1 MFTNQKCTGKRRCN
15 ELEHHEVRAN
25 NNNVVT
31 KSNILIEANYKL
43 TITEQKIVLYLVS
56 KIRKDDDDFKT
67 YTLPIKQFY
76 ELLGYKGNPK
86 YSEMKKITKNL
97 IGKVVEI
104 KEEKKL
110 KQMSWLSYVEY
121 NENDGSVNLSFD
133 PRLKPYLLQLKRE
146 FTSYKLKNVMELKS
160 GYSIRIYEILKKWQT
175 IKEVEI
181 PLKELRK
188 MVGATDTYHEYHNF
202 KKRVLTTAQNE
213 IEEKTDIAFDYE
225 EIKKGK
231 RVVSIRFMIRS
242 KNNILT
248 HENEVMTQK
257 DDWFES
263 LYVQLDLTFKKH
275 DYTLAREVVERW
287 IGLADKVWGG
297 NKFVEMNKLTQQ
309 SFQVDNVKNHIAF
322 ITYILNEKVKCI
334 EDGTSHRQV
343 SVETAAKKVIRR
355 EMVPSW
361 LEDSIGE
368 NKKQFDSYPTLE
380 NKGLDDVL
388 ESLGKQLNKV

>member
-1 MFTNQKCTGKRRCN
+1 M
-15 ELEHHEVRAN
+15 RAI
-25 NNNVVT
+25 NNVVT

-43 TITEQKIVLYLVS
+43 TITEQKIVLFLVS

-67 YTLPIKQFY
+67 YILPIKQFY

-97 IGKVVEI
+97 IGKVIEI
-104 KEEKKL
+104 KEGKKL

-160 GYSIRIYEILKKWQT
+160 GYSIRIYEVLKKWQT

-181 PLKELRK
+181 PLKELRE
-188 MVGATDTYHEYHNF
+188 MVGVTDTYREYHNF

-213 IEEKTDIAFDYE
+213 IEEKTDISFEYK
-225 EIKKGK
+225 EIKMGK
-231 RVVSIRFMIRS
+231 RVVSIRFIIHS
-242 KNNILT
+242 KNNNIPT
-248 HENEVMTQK
+248 PEDEISNQK
-257 DDWFES
+257 DDWLES
-263 LYVQLDLTFKKH
+263 LSIQLNLTFKKH
-275 DYTLAREVVERW
+275 NYTLAKEVVERW
-287 IGLADKVWGG
+287 VGLADKVWGE
-297 NKFVEMNKLTQQ
+297 NKYIEINKLVLQ
-309 SFQVDNVKNHIAF
+309 SFQINHVKNHIAF

-334 EDGTSHRQV
+334 ENGTSHHQV
-343 SVETAAKKVIRR
+343 NVETAAKKVIRK

-361 LEDSIGE
+361 LEDAIGE
-368 NKKQFDSYPTLE
+368 NTEQLDSYPSLE

-388 ESLGKQLNKV
+388 EGFGKHLNKA

>member
-1 MFTNQKCTGKRRCN
+1 
-15 ELEHHEVRAN
+15 LESHEVRA

-43 TITEQKIVLYLVS
+43 TLTEQKIVLFLVS
-56 KIRKDDDDFKT
+56 KIRKDDDDFKI

-97 IGKVVEI
+97 IGKVIEI
-104 KEEKKL
+104 KEGKKL

-181 PLKELRK
+181 PLNELRK
-188 MVGATDTYHEYHNF
+188 MVGATDRYQEYHNF
-202 KKRVLTTAQNE
+202 KKRVLTSSQNE
-213 IEEKTDIAFDYE
+213 IEEKTDISFDYE
-225 EIKKGK
+225 EIKQGRK
-231 RVVSIRFMIRS
+231 VVSIRFIIHS
-242 KNNILT
+242 KSNIIT
-248 HENEVMTQK
+248 HEDEVINEK

-263 LYVQLDLTFKKH
+263 LYIQLNHTFQKH
-275 DYTLAREVVERW
+275 DYTLAKEVVERW
-287 IGLADKVWGG
+287 VGLADKVWKG
-297 NKFVEMNKLTQQ
+297 NKYVEINKLALQ
-309 SFQVDNVKNHIAF
+309 SFKMDNIKNHIAF
-322 ITYILNEKVKCI
+322 ITHILNEKVKCV
-334 EDGTSHRQV
+334 ENGMSHYQV
-343 SVETAAKKVIRR
+343 SVEKVAKKVIRK
-355 EMVPSW
+355 EAIPSW
-361 LEDSIGE
+361 LEDYKTE
-368 NKKQFDSYPTLE
+368 NTNQLDSDPLLE
-380 NKGLDDVL
+380 NKSLDDIL
-388 ESLGKQLNKV
+388 NGFGKQLNKV

>member
-15 ELEHHEVRAN
+15 ELEHHEVRT

-181 PLKELRK
+181 PLKELRE
-188 MVGATDTYHEYHNF
+188 MVGSTDTYREYHNF

-231 RVVSIRFMIRS
+231 RVVSIRFMIHS

-248 HENEVMTQK
+248 HENEVSMQK
-257 DDWFES
+257 DDWFDS

-275 DYTLAREVVERW
+275 NYTLAKEIVERW
-287 IGLADKVWGG
+287 VGLADKVWGE
-297 NKFVEMNKLTQQ
+297 NKYIEINKLVLQ
-309 SFQVDNVKNHIAF
+309 SFQINNIKNHIAF

-334 EDGTSHRQV
+334 ENGTSHHQV
-343 SVETAAKKVIRR
+343 SVETAAKKVIRK

-361 LEDSIGE
+361 LEDSTVE
-368 NKKQFDSYPTLE
+368 NTKQFDSYPTLE

-388 ESLGKQLNKV
+388 ESFGKQLNKV

>member
-1 MFTNQKCTGKRRCN
+1 MFTNQKCTVKRRCN
-15 ELEHHEVRAN
+15 ELEHHEVQA

-43 TITEQKIVLYLVS
+43 TITEQKIVLFLVS

-175 IKEVEI
+175 IKEIEI

-188 MVGATDTYHEYHNF
+188 MVGATDTYREYHNF

-213 IEEKTDIAFDYE
+213 IEEKTDISFDYE

-231 RVVSIRFMIRS
+231 RVVSIRFMIHS

-248 HENEVMTQK
+248 HEDEIIKQK

-275 DYTLAREVVERW
+275 DYTLAKEVVERW
-287 IGLADKVWGG
+287 VGLADKVWDV
-297 NKFVEMNKLTQQ
+297 NKFVEINKLTQQ
-309 SFQVDNVKNHIAF
+309 SFQVDNIKNHIAF
-322 ITYILNEKVKCI
+322 ITYILNEKVKCV
-334 EDGTSHRQV
+334 ENGTSHHQV
-343 SVETAAKKVIRR
+343 SVETAAKKVIRK

-361 LEDSIGE
+361 LEDSTVE
-368 NKKQFDSYPTLE
+368 NTEQFDSYPSLE
-380 NKGLDDVL
+380 NKSLDDVL
-388 ESLGKQLNKV
+388 GSFGKQLNKV

>member
-1 MFTNQKCTGKRRCN
+1 M
-15 ELEHHEVRAN
+15 
-25 NNNVVT
+25 T

-175 IKEVEI
+175 IKVVEL
-181 PLKELRK
+181 PLKELRE
-188 MVGATDTYHEYHNF
+188 MVGATDKYHEYHNF
-202 KKRVLTTAQNE
+202 KKRVLTSSQNE
-213 IEEKTDIAFDYE
+213 IEERTDIAFDYE
-225 EIKKGK
+225 EIKKGRK
-231 RVVSIRFMIRS
+231 VVSIRFMIHS
-242 KNNILT
+242 KNNTIKQ
-248 HENEVMTQK
+248 EDEIINQN

-263 LYVQLDLTFKKH
+263 LYIQLHHTFKQH
-275 DYTLAREVVERW
+275 NYTLTKEVVERW
-287 IGLADKVWGG
+287 VGLADKVWSG
-297 NKFVEMNKLTQQ
+297 NKYVEVNKLSQQ
-309 SFQVDNVKNHIAF
+309 SFQIDNIKNHIAF
-322 ITYILNEKVKCI
+322 ITYILNEKVNCV
-334 EDGTSHRQV
+334 ENGTSHYQV
-343 SVETAAKKVIRR
+343 SVESVAKKVIRK
-355 EMVPSW
+355 EIIPSW
-361 LEDSIGE
+361 FENYKVVENTKQPDSDPSFE
-368 NKKQFDSYPTLE
+368 TTRLDEML
-380 NKGLDDVL
+380 KGF
-388 ESLGKQLNKV
+388 EKQLNKFETPI

>member
-1 MFTNQKCTGKRRCN
+1 MFTNQKCTVKRRCN
-15 ELEHHEVRAN
+15 ELEYHEVRA

-43 TITEQKIVLYLVS
+43 TITEQKIVLFLVS

-160 GYSIRIYEILKKWQT
+160 GYSIRVYEILKKWQT

-181 PLKELRK
+181 PLKELRE
-188 MVGATDTYHEYHNF
+188 MVGATDTHREYHNF

-231 RVVSIRFMIRS
+231 RVVSIRFMIYS

-248 HENEVMTQK
+248 HENEVIKQK

-263 LYVQLDLTFKKH
+263 LYVQLNLTFKKH
-275 DYTLAREVVERW
+275 DYTLAKEIVERW
-287 IGLADKVWGG
+287 VGLADKVWGE
-297 NKFVEMNKLTQQ
+297 NKYIEINKLVLQ
-309 SFQVDNVKNHIAF
+309 SFQINNIKNHIAF

-334 EDGTSHRQV
+334 ENGTSHHQV
-343 SVETAAKKVIRR
+343 SVETAAKKVIRK

-361 LEDSIGE
+361 LEDSTVE
-368 NKKQFDSYPTLE
+368 NTKQFDSYPTLE

-388 ESLGKQLNKV
+388 ESFGKQLNKV

>member
-1 MFTNQKCTGKRRCN
+1 MQ
-15 ELEHHEVRAN
+15 A

-56 KIRKDDDDFKT
+56 KIRKDDDDFKN
-67 YTLPIKQFY
+67 YTLAIKQFY

-121 NENDGSVNLSFD
+121 NERDGSVNLSFD

-160 GYSIRIYEILKKWQT
+160 GYSIRIYEILKKWQS

-181 PLKELRK
+181 SLEKLRE
-188 MVGATDTYHEYHNF
+188 MVGATDKYQEYHNF
-202 KKRVLTTAQNE
+202 KKRVLTTSRNE
-213 IEEKTDIAFDYE
+213 IEEKTDISFDYN

-231 RVVSIRFMIRS
+231 RVAAIRFTIHS
-242 KNNILT
+242 KNKVIAQ
-248 HENEVMTQK
+248 ENEIISQK
-257 DDWFES
+257 DDWLES
-263 LYVQLDLTFKKH
+263 LYIQLNILFEKH
-275 DYTLAREVVERW
+275 DYKLTKDVVDRW
-287 IGLADKVWGG
+287 VGLADKVWGE
-297 NKFVEMNKLTQQ
+297 NKYIEINKLALQ
-309 SFQVDNVKNHIAF
+309 SFKINNIKHHIAF
-322 ITYILNEKVKCI
+322 ITHILNEKVKCV
-334 EDGTSHRQV
+334 ENGTSHHQV
-343 SVETAAKKVIRR
+343 SVETAVKKVIRK
-355 EMVPSW
+355 EMIPSW
-361 LEDSIGE
+361 LEDNSVE
-368 NKKQFDSYPTLE
+368 DEKQGYPLLDS
-380 NKGLDDVL
+380 KSLDDIL
-388 ESLGKQLNKV
+388 ESYGKTIK